1 MNTDTAELRKWI
13 GKTERIPGH
22 VSPFPMAALAA
33 MLDRNASVPKSGD
46 LLPPL
51 WHWLYFLPIYRQS
64 ELGPEGHSIKGRFLP
79 PVPLPRRMWAG
90 GRIEFHSPLRVGQ
103 NYTRTSRI
111 EDVQQK
117 QGRSGPL
124 VFVTVRHEIGNTEG
138 IAIVEQQH
146 IVYRHHSRPGD
157 PIPAPQ
163 PAPKEAKWRRTIR
176 PDSVLLFRYSALS
189 FNAHRI
195 HYDYRYATEVEGYPG
210 LVVHGPLIATLL
222 LDLLRRNAPHAK
234 VTRFTFRAVG
244 PLFDTAPFTVCG
256 RPESDPQTVSLWAQD
271 DSGALATTATAMIA

>member
-1 MNTDTAELRKWI
+1 MKPFPREMERDISELQKWI
-13 GKTERIPGH
+13 GKTETVSDQVAPIPA
-22 VSPFPMAALAA
+22 AALAA
-33 MLDRNASVPKSGD
+33 TLDLAVPPPKSGD
-46 LLPPL
+46 PLPPL
-51 WHWLYFLPIYRQS
+51 WHWLYFLYIHRHS
-64 ELGPEGHSIKGRFLP
+64 ELGPEGHAVKGRFLP

-90 GRIEFHSPLRVGQ
+90 GRLEFHSPLRVGQ

-163 PAPKEAKWRRTIR
+163 PAPKEAKWRRTI
-176 PDSVLLFRYSALS
+176 
-189 FNAHRI
+189 
-195 HYDYRYATEVEGYPG
+195 
-210 LVVHGPLIATLL
+210 
-222 LDLLRRNAPHAK
+222 
-234 VTRFTFRAVG
+234 
-244 PLFDTAPFTVCG
+244 
-256 RPESDPQTVSLWAQD
+256 
-271 DSGALATTATAMIA
+271 